1 MRDSLQL
8 SVRSFGIKDLELFGR
23 WLEKRHVKDFF
34 GDPRIWIKEVSSN
47 LSTDSEW
54 IAYFVVEID
63 GSPIGF
69 FQYYDTSKAPD
80 GVWSDTPDRT
90 AGIDYLIGEEQYLGK
105 GVGSEI
111 IRTIVLMIKKMG
123 WYRYLIADPD
133 PGNISSIEVLKR
145 NGFTL
150 QNNGLYMLYLL

>member
-1 MRDSLQL
+1 MRDSLYL
-8 SVRSFGIKDLELFGR
+8 SVRNFELNDLELFER

-34 GDPRIWIKEVSSN
+34 GDPQIWIKEVSLN
-47 LSTDSEW
+47 LSRNSDW
-54 IAYFVVEID
+54 ITYFIVEID
-63 GSPIGF
+63 GSPMGF

-111 IRTIVLMIKKMG
+111 IRTIVLMIKELG

-133 PGNISSIEVLKR
+133 PSNVSSIEVLKR
-145 NGFTL
+145 NGFIL
-150 QNNGLYMLYLL
+150 QNNGLYMLDL

>member
-1 MRDSLQL
+1 MRDSLYL
-8 SVRSFGIKDLELFGR
+8 SVRNFELNDLELFER
-23 WLEKRHVKDFF
+23 WLEKRHVRDFF
-34 GDPRIWIKEVSSN
+34 GDPQIWIKEVSSN
-47 LSTDSEW
+47 LSRESEW
-54 IAYFVVEID
+54 ITYFVVEID

-90 AGIDYLIGEEQYLGK
+90 VGIDYMIGEEQYLGK
-105 GVGSEI
+105 GVGVEI
-111 IRTIVLMIKKMG
+111 IRRIVLIIKELG

-150 QNNGLYMLYLL
+150 QNNGLYMLNL

>member
-1 MRDSLQL
+1 MRDSLL
-8 SVRSFGIKDLELFGR
+8 LTVRSFELNDLEIFGR

-34 GDPRIWIKEVSSN
+34 GDPQIWIKEVSFN
-47 LSTDSEW
+47 LTAESDW
-54 IAYFVVEID
+54 ITYFIVEID

-80 GVWSDTPDRT
+80 GVWSDTPNRT
-90 AGIDYLIGEEQYLGK
+90 AGIDYLIGEEQYLRK
-105 GVGSEI
+105 GVGVEI
-111 IRTIVLMIKKMG
+111 IRTIIPMIKKLE

-133 PGNISSIEVLKR
+133 PDNISSIEVLKR

-150 QNNGLYMLYLL
+150 QDNGLYMLYL